1 MRKLRLGVLVS
12 GGGSNL
18 QSIIDNIKLGKLDA
32 EIAVVISSNEKAY
45 ALTRAKE
52 NNIPNFTI
60 SQKDYPNERIYE
72 KELIKILKKY
82 NIDLVVLA
90 GFLKVLSPYFV
101 KTFKNKIMNIHPSLI
116 PAFCG
121 DGYYGRK
128 VHKAVIDYGVKVTG
142 VTVHFVDEGTDTGPI
157 ILQKAIE
164 VKDDDTPDSLAAR
177 VLEEEHK
184 LYPKAIKL
192 YAEGKLLIDGRR
204 VLIMDEEE
212 D

>member
-52 NNIPNFTI
+52 NNILNFTI